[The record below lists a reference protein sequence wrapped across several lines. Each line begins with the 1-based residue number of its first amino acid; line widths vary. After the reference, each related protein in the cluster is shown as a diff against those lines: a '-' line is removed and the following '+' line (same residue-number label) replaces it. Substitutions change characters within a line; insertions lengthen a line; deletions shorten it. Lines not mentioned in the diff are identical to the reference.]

1 MPTSI
6 FDIIG
11 TIQSSAAEERAR
23 RELEA
28 LRDEYGDID
37 LPEYEE
43 MLLEQL
49 GPSAFEGVRP
59 DAQSVAAQRAALERL
74 RTLSEGGPDAQ
85 FDADFY
91 EAQSRA
97 NANESRQRAGI
108 LDRAASMGAL
118 TGGQAM
124 AAQLA
129 AQQGS
134 ANRLAAD
141 SRELAAERQR
151 RAYQAL
157 RDSGA
162 MAGQMRGQQWGEDA
176 QRAQAADA
184 IARQNAALRQQT
196 HQYNQDLRSRRFD
209 DAMRRQNARAGV
221 TGDIAGSHRQQGQ
234 YAQQMGSQATGV
246 ASTIGQGL
254 SGQMEYDQY
263 GRRKG
268 GG

>member
-6 FDIIG
+6 FDILG
-11 TIQSSAAEERAR
+11 TIQSSAQEERAR
-23 RELEA
+23 QELER
-28 LRDEYGDID
+28 LREEYGDID
-37 LPEYEE
+37 LPEYLE
-43 MLLEQL
+43 MAMEQL
-49 GPSAFEGVRP
+49 GPSALEGVRA

-74 RTLSEGGPDAQ
+74 RQLSQGGPDAQ
-85 FDADFY
+85 FDADFAD
-91 EAQSRA
+91 AQSRA
-97 NANESRQRAGI
+97 NLNESRQRAGI

-129 AQQGS
+129 AQQGA
-134 ANRLAAD
+134 ANRLASD

-157 RDSGA
+157 RDSGV

-176 QRAQAADA
+176 QRAQARDA
-184 IARQNAALRQQT
+184 IERQNLALRQDA
-196 HQYNQDLRSRRFD
+196 HRYNNDLRSRRFG
-209 DAMRRQNARAGV
+209 DAMQRQNARAGV
-221 TGDIAGSHRQQGQ
+221 TGNIAQSHRNQGQ
-234 YAQQMGSQATGV
+234 YAQQFGQQATDV
-246 ASTIGQGL
+246 AGTIGQGL
-254 SGQMEYDQY
+254 SQQMEFDAY

>member
-1 MPTSI
+1 MALFGFLGDGI
-6 FDIIG
+6 N
-11 TIQSSAAEERAR
+11 QMQEKRAEE
-23 RELEA
+23 ELRK

-37 LPEYEE
+37 LPEYLE
-43 MLLEQL
+43 MALEQL
-49 GPSAFEGVRP
+49 GPSSMEGVRS

-74 RTLSEGGPDAQ
+74 RQLSQGGPDAQ

-91 EAQSRA
+91 DAQSRA
-97 NANESRQRAGI
+97 NLNESRQRAGV

-118 TGGQAM
+118 TGGQAL

-134 ANRLAAD
+134 ANRLASD

-157 RDSGA
+157 RDAGA

-176 QRAQAADA
+176 QRAAARDA
-184 IARQNAALRQQT
+184 IARQNMALRQDT
-196 HQYNQDLRSRRFD
+196 HRYNNDLRSRRYQD
-209 DAMRRQNARAGV
+209 EMQRQNARAGV
-221 TGDIAGSHRQQGQ
+221 TGNIADSYRRQGRNLQD
-234 YAQQMGSQATGV
+234 QANKADEDLKWGLNAV
-246 ASTIGQGL
+246 A
-254 SGQMEYDQY
+254 
-263 GRRKG
+263 RG